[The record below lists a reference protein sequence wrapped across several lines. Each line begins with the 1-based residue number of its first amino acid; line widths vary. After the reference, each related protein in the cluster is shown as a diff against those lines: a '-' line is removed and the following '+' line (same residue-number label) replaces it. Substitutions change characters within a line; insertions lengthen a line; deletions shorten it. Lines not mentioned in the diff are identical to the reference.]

1 MLGVWFHNIIIIPN
15 NYNIMRFVAFY
26 DFPPSLFQLICPREQ
41 GSIIELRAISLLQ
54 LSLGKLI
61 RTRNS

>member
-26 DFPPSLFQLICPREQ
+26 DFPPGLYQLISPREH
-41 GSIIELRAISLLQ
+41 GRIKELRGISLLQ

-61 RTRNS
+61 RTRNK